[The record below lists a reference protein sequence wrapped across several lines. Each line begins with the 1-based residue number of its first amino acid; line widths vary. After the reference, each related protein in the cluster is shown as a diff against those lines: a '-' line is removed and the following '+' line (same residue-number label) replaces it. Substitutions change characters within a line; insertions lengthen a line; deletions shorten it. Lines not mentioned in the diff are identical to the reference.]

1 MSSDIYV
8 DGKPVIQGHTLEIDD
23 DASIGEDLTVG
34 DDATIADELTMTT
47 GGPITTGTNT
57 DLLLVPNGTGI
68 TKIGDAGA
76 CALGTPLNDD
86 LFVSGREQVL
96 GTSYVGN
103 LSNTEWMSESHDGD
117 DAIYGVGHGGHVFK
131 TDAQKARGTI
141 TMGGLPVAAEE
152 FVIDTQTFV
161 WQVDGSGDVNHVTI
175 GGTAAECV
183 TNLVTTFGEC
193 TNHGDFTA
201 WDGAGDTVV
210 VEWGTAGV
218 AGNAIA
224 STEACTNM
232 IWDAVTLG
240 TTHAGVAAAT
250 LLTIAESK
258 AVSVPGTLTAS
269 AGFYLTGNLSI
280 SADSGLYT
288 SSPNDNGWFMPANTS
303 QTVNGAFIGTGI
315 TGNYLLICETQD
327 RAFDFGH
334 TQQLTPTEYLHS
346 NRQNQTEW
354 MSRAHDTADAIYGV
368 GHGGHVFKTDAQKA
382 RGTLTM
388 GGLPVAD
395 EEFVIDTP
403 TFVWKAD
410 GSGNVNHVTIGGT
423 AAACV
428 TNLVATFAEC
438 TNHAAF
444 TAWDGA
450 LDTVV
455 VEWGTAGG
463 AGNAIVF
470 TEASTNMTVDGV
482 GTLGA
487 THAGIEASTLLDI
500 GDDKSVTAYK
510 YIAGGCIYTPELSMN
525 TMGTAVSGGLHY
537 SADDGIQIV
546 AGSTDGYGNHNVMV
560 ISGDNWDDDYDNQPK
575 SVNPTFKVYSATAA
589 VTATDQW
596 LSHAHNVTDAVKGIG
611 TGSHVTHHAAPTE
624 IADEAEFDLP
634 ANSAGW
640 GHVLVG
646 DAEEYAHFVWGSDE
660 VVDLISNSANVVTTD
675 TNTKFCIFDNTGKVS
690 IKNRLGAAKKV
701 MFDYHYTTP

>member
-141 TMGGLPVAAEE
+141 TMGGLPVADEE
-152 FVIDTQTFV
+152 FIIDTQ
-161 WQVDGSGDVNHVTI
+161 
-175 GGTAAECV
+175 
-183 TNLVTTFGEC
+183 
-193 TNHGDFTA
+193 
-201 WDGAGDTVV
+201 
-210 VEWGTAGV
+210 
-218 AGNAIA
+218 
-224 STEACTNM
+224 
-232 IWDAVTLG
+232 
-240 TTHAGVAAAT
+240 
-250 LLTIAESK
+250 
-258 AVSVPGTLTAS
+258 
-269 AGFYLTGNLSI
+269 
-280 SADSGLYT
+280 
-288 SSPNDNGWFMPANTS
+288 
-303 QTVNGAFIGTGI
+303 
-315 TGNYLLICETQD
+315 
-327 RAFDFGH
+327 
-334 TQQLTPTEYLHS
+334 
-346 NRQNQTEW
+346 
-354 MSRAHDTADAIYGV
+354 
-368 GHGGHVFKTDAQKA
+368 
-382 RGTLTM
+382 
-388 GGLPVAD
+388 
-395 EEFVIDTP
+395 

-455 VEWGTAGG
+455 VEWGTAGVV
-463 AGNAIVF
+463 GNAIAS
-470 TEASTNMTVDGV
+470 TEACTNMIWDAV
-482 GTLGA
+482 TLGT
-487 THAGIEASTLLDI
+487 THAGVAAATLLT
-500 GDDKSVTAYK
+500 VTESGFATLGGALSTGGG
-510 YIAGGCIYTPELSMN
+510 IAAGG
-525 TMGTAVSGGLHY
+525 AVSVPSGYAFHH
-537 SADDGIQIV
+537 SA
-546 AGSTDGYGNHNVMV
+546 ASYGSFIGREFHQTVDAAFLTTGTVGNYILLCEDADKAFDFAHTQ
-560 ISGDNWDDDYDNQPK
+560 QP
-575 SVNPTFKVYSATAA
+575 NPTTYLHSANQSTTEW
-589 VTATDQW
+589 VSD
-596 LSHAHNVTDAVKGIG
+596 AHNQTDAVKGIG
-611 TGSHVTHHAAPTE
+611 SGSHVTHHAAPTE